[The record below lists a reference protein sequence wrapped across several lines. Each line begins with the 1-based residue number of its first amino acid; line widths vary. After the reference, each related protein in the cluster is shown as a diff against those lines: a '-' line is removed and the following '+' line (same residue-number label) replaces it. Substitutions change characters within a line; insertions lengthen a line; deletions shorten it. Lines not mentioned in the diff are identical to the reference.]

1 MWTSVASRKH
11 TLHKIFPFG
20 NDATEVMLYGSV
32 ELGMRSG
39 STVEMDWAGRAQLVK
54 ESDGEYRMSFYQV
67 FLVSRLCTGYL
78 FWVFGLTP
86 LGYWGYDPEE
96 VDYDIRLGH
105 ERGGFIWQE
114 ADIVMIAL
122 DGWNYLERNSNTQA
136 PTSSAASMQC
146 Q

>member
-39 STVEMDWAGRAQLVK
+39 STVEIDWAGRAQLVK

-67 FLVSRLCTGYL
+67 FLVSLLCTECL
-78 FWVFGLTP
+78 FWDFGLTS
-86 LGYWGYDPEE
+86 LGYWSHGPEE
-96 VDYDIRLGH
+96 VDYDIRLAH
-105 ERGGFIWQE
+105 EKGGFIWQE
-114 ADIVMIAL
+114 TDIVMIAS
-122 DGWNYLERNSNTQA
+122 DGWNYLEINSYRQTI
-136 PTSSAASMQC
+136 
-146 Q
+146 